1 MAISSR
7 ENTLRAF
14 RFEKPEWIPISAG
27 FTSVMWDAGRGNDP
41 EEIEDLLVSH
51 PILFPSYQKGTANRV
66 ETHPDMFA
74 GQPYTDGWGCVWETT
89 ITGLCG
95 LTTGH
100 PLADWGP
107 LCSAPEGVRL
117 DTFSSPDPEFHDGK
131 FPLNWPRLREHALEA
146 RKEGW
151 LVRFDLPHGHTY
163 LRLQDLRGF
172 ENLMY
177 DMMDADPRLD
187 RLVDLIEQFNLAL
200 IDRFLALQPDIV
212 GIPED
217 LGAQEHL
224 VISPKMFRKYIK
236 PSYLRMTERI
246 KAHGVLV
253 HEHSDGHILEIIDD
267 LVDAGGDI
275 LNLQDL
281 VNGIDN
287 IARCVKGRL
296 AIDLDIDR
304 QSVTVTGSRQDIDDH
319 IHECVAKLGSPEGGL
334 SLFYQPWPPTSVEN
348 MRFTFDALEK
358 YCLFYS

>member
-27 FTSVMWDAGRGNDP
+27 FTSIMWHQGNDP

-51 PILFPSYQKGTANRV
+51 PILFPGYQRGTSNRV

-74 GQPYTDGWGCVWETT
+74 GQPYTDGWGCVWETS
-89 ITGLCG
+89 ITGMTG

-100 PLADWGP
+100 PLADW
-107 LCSAPEGVRL
+107 AEL
-117 DTFSSPDPEFHDGK
+117 DTLSIPDPDFHDGK
-131 FPLNWPRLREHALEA
+131 FPLKWHRLREYALEA

-177 DMMDADPRLD
+177 DMMDADPRLE
-187 RLVDLIEQFNLAL
+187 RLIDIIEQFNLVV
-200 IDRFLALQPDIV
+200 IDRYLALQPDIV

-224 VISPKMFRKYIK
+224 VISPKLFRKYIK

-246 KAHGVLV
+246 KARGVLV

-296 AIDLDIDR
+296 AIDLDVDR

-319 IHECVAKLGSPEGGL
+319 IHECVARLGSPAGGL

>member
-27 FTSVMWDAGRGNDP
+27 FTSIMWQGNDP

-51 PILFPSYQKGTANRV
+51 PILFPGYQRGTANRV
-66 ETHPDMFA
+66 ETQPDMLA
-74 GQPYTDGWGCVWETT
+74 GQPYTDGWGCVWETS
-89 ITGLCG
+89 ISGMCG

-100 PLADWGP
+100 PLADW
-107 LCSAPEGVRL
+107 ARL
-117 DTFSSPDPEFHDGK
+117 DTLAIPDPDFHDGK
-131 FPLNWPRLREHALEA
+131 FPIDWPRLTEHALQA
-146 RKEGW
+146 RKEGG

-187 RLVDLIEQFNLAL
+187 RLIDLIEQFNLVI
-200 IDRFLALQPDIV
+200 IDRYLALQPDIF

-217 LGAQEHL
+217 LGAQDHL
-224 VISPKMFRKYIK
+224 VISPKLFRKYIK
-236 PSYLRMTERI
+236 PSYLRMTHRI
-246 KAHGVLV
+246 KESGVLV

-287 IARCVKGRL
+287 IARSVKGRL

-304 QSVTVTGSRQDIDDH
+304 QSVTVTGSRQDIDEH

-334 SLFYQPWPPTSVEN
+334 ALFYQPWPPTSVEN

-358 YCLFYS
+358 YCWFYS